1 MAGTDRRRS
10 SDRTGSD
17 LAGPGPV
24 VILVEP
30 QLGENIGAAARA
42 MLNCGLLELRL
53 VQPRDG
59 WPNEKAVASASGANI
74 VLDRVAIFDTT
85 AAAVADLNMVY
96 ATTARRR
103 DMLKEVVTP
112 RRAAQEFL
120 AGEARGE
127 RIGLLFGAERK
138 GLENNDVT
146 LADKI
151 LEAPLNPGFSSLNL
165 AQAVLLV
172 AWEWRMAR
180 LEVAPETVPETFIPG
195 TEEAGGDVPAA
206 SREDLIRLY
215 EHLEGELDEA
225 GFLLPV
231 HKRPSMVRN
240 LRNIFHRARLTEPEV
255 RTLRGVVVALSRMRR
270 RRHKA
275 AVERAGQDE

>member
-10 SDRTGSD
+10 SDMTSTDLPGS
-17 LAGPGPV
+17 GPV

-42 MLNCGLLELRL
+42 MLNCGLLEMRL
-53 VQPRDG
+53 VRPRDG
-59 WPNEKAVASASGANI
+59 WPNEKAVASASGADV
-74 VLDRVAIFDTT
+74 VLDGVRVFDTT
-85 AAAVADLNMVY
+85 AEAVADLNVVY

-138 GLENNDVT
+138 GLENDDVT

-165 AQAVLLV
+165 GQAVLLV

-180 LEVAPETVPETFIPG
+180 LDAGSDTTPEAFIPG
-195 TEEAGGDVPAA
+195 TEDAGGDVPAA

-215 EHLEGELDEA
+215 EHLEGELDDS
-225 GFLLPV
+225 GFLLPL
-231 HKRPSMVRN
+231 HKRPTMVRN

-255 RTLRGVVVALSRMRR
+255 RTLRGVVVALSRTRR
-270 RRHKA
+270 RRDRPA
-275 AVERAGQDE
+275 RASAGQDE